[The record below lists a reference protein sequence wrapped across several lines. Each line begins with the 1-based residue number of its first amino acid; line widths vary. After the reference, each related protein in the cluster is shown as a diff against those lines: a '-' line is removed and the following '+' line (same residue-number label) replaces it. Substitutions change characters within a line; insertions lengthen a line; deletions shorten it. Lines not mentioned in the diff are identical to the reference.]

1 MPRDSEAL
9 SPGPLDLEARW
20 PGGSAHNNERIRLKA
35 KPRYKSDQVAPE
47 EGVYVPI
54 DSRGEILRLGVWR
67 RKGQELPKL
76 VTEDGEPVG
85 YIRIGEVETTAKA
98 A

>member
-1 MPRDSEAL
+1 MI
-9 SPGPLDLEARW
+9 AR
-20 PGGSAHNNERIRLKA
+20 
-35 KPRYKSDQVAPE
+35 PRYKPDEAAPA

-54 DSRGEILRLGVWR
+54 DSTGEILRLGVWR
-67 RKGQELPKL
+67 CKGQELPKL

-85 YIRIGEVETTAKA
+85 YIRVGETEATVKA